1 MARALPLRA
10 NLDWLRKTAKERL
23 DVLRATNPSA
33 TLSDAQLAIARE
45 YGFPSWR
52 ALHTRVEEV
61 RQAIDSAIPGPMP
74 TAADGAAIAPD
85 DPDLVALMKAVSDGD
100 DQTVATLVSTRRALV
115 RARNRE
121 GQTPLHVAAE
131 CNDPKL
137 GAYLVAAGADIR
149 ALMGDSGHTPLSW
162 AVTCNATEFARAM
175 VTLGSP
181 ADLFCAAGMGSL
193 EDVASWFDA
202 SGTLRPNAATTGS
215 SRYASDGSRL
225 PCPPPTAVE
234 QISDALY
241 IACRNAHVEVVRFLM
256 TRQPDLAF
264 RAYQGG
270 TPLHWACFGGS
281 RAIVDLLEQAGADTT
296 LRDDMLHCTPR
307 AFGISTL
314 ANWGFGFMV
323 RARLRDDPSLATVLD
338 TTGPLHEAARQG
350 HLQIVEMLLDAGA
363 NPRRP
368 DAKGRTPLDLA
379 AAQGHTAIVERLERA
394 PY

>member
-1 MARALPLRA
+1 
-10 NLDWLRKTAKERL
+10 
-23 DVLRATNPSA
+23 
-33 TLSDAQLAIARE
+33 
-45 YGFPSWR
+45 
-52 ALHTRVEEV
+52 
-61 RQAIDSAIPGPMP
+61 
-74 TAADGAAIAPD
+74 
-85 DPDLVALMKAVSDGD
+85 
-100 DQTVATLVSTRRALV
+100 
-115 RARNRE
+115 
-121 GQTPLHVAAE
+121 
-131 CNDPKL
+131 
-137 GAYLVAAGADIR
+137 
-149 ALMGDSGHTPLSW
+149 
-162 AVTCNATEFARAM
+162 
-175 VTLGSP
+175 
-181 ADLFCAAGMGSL
+181 
-193 EDVASWFDA
+193 
-202 SGTLRPNAATTGS
+202 
-215 SRYASDGSRL
+215 
-225 PCPPPTAVE
+225 
-234 QISDALY
+234 
-241 IACRNAHVEVVRFLM
+241 M
-256 TRQPDLAF
+256 TKQPDLAF